1 MRLNGNESGWATS
14 SKHRPYGAE
23 SATKQI
29 PTLKRGAN
37 EHCAYGAS
45 LRGLVVAA
53 GVSLAATVCAIES
66 AGSFWCGD
74 NQRQN
79 ACRDQQRFDG

>member
-45 LRGLVVAA
+45 LRGLVAAA
-53 GVSLAATVCAIES
+53 GVSGADADQLAREASIA
-66 AGSFWCGD
+66 AD
-74 NQRQN
+74 
-79 ACRDQQRFDG
+79 